1 MRLVKVVPKAASAY
15 GGQLKTANMRG
26 QKTEKN
32 VDVLNER
39 PLWQICLNGG
49 MPAFRCFRVSD
60 NSVKK
65 NEKPVNIDFFVPANY
80 TIFEFNEA
88 N

>member
-1 MRLVKVVPKAASAY
+1 MKVARNKNVGRFCSLV
-15 GGQLKTANMRG
+15 
-26 QKTEKN
+26 QKTKKN

-39 PLWQICLNGG
+39 PIWQICLNGG

-60 NSVKK
+60 NSVKT